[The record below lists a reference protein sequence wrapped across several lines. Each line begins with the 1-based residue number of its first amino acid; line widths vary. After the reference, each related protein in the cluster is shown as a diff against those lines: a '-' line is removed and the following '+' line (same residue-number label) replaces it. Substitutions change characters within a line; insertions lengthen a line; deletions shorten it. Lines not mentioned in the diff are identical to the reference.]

1 MPSLDL
7 GLSYKDVQNK
17 VEASKQYNSLK
28 GKYDKI
34 TNPNTEG
41 FEEFVGDTKQS
52 LDSAKQNVKRF
63 QKKVK
68 SQFDQ
73 LLDINN
79 VTGGKN
85 SATIQYAKK
94 ILLQAVRNVEP
105 KLKQILL
112 DESIKAVGCDL
123 QQTYTPQT
131 LYIKVKSTDIINI
144 LKLDP
149 NQKEGSVF
157 YEKNPINIQDNP
169 FSMNR
174 ELYEL
179 IQDGS
184 SYSMSNAGQLYK
196 GRSGQGLMDIQY
208 VESDGGGVSG
218 PWFKITLPNRANS
231 INKVGEFLA
240 DYYGSIKVVDT
251 TNIMAS
257 IMESLSGFASI
268 GLDVGTNEIEDA
280 TKFELIIQRV
290 LGLCFDSRKE
300 IDVSGIAKLSEL
312 SDIDDSFFEFTDLD
326 LRFIESRI
334 QNIKNGVVE
343 FEGCD
348 NVKVPVDFNSIF
360 SSLNNLNFVEGS
372 DLNELSDEL
381 TDNLINNELLLG
393 LNVDVKATVN
403 FNFIKLI
410 AQGIIGALLSPK
422 ALLPILIMVKSLGQT
437 VGDSVQSA
445 MDFIK
450 KFPKFFAEI
459 VSKVGAI
466 FVEELFNIIKKDIE
480 NLIQSIIIDLAKEAL
495 TKKYAM
501 ILKLI
506 QLILIIASLISDWRR
521 CKSVVDEILA
531 LLNLAG
537 GAIPGGAIPLPLL
550 FASRLLNGY
559 SETRAFIG
567 TIEELQ
573 KLGIPTGDLPDGSPN
588 LDVLSKFGQMKA
600 MAKEDSENNK
610 VQIAVGPLVVSPA
623 GLTIPSNAFGKKL

>member
-1 MPSLDL
+1 MASIDL
-7 GLSYKDVQNK
+7 GVGYDDIKNK
-17 VEASKQYNSLK
+17 VEASKQYTSLK
-28 GKYDKI
+28 NKYDKL
-34 TNPNTEG
+34 TDKKVES
-41 FEEFVGDTKQS
+41 FENFKGDVTQS
-52 LDSAKQNVKRF
+52 LDNAKEDVKRF
-63 QKKVK
+63 QKKIK

-73 LLDINN
+73 LLDITKI
-79 VTGGKN
+79 TGGEN
-85 SATIQYAKK
+85 SQTISYAKK
-94 ILLQAVRNVEP
+94 TLLQAVRNVEP
-105 KLKQILL
+105 KLKQIIL

-131 LYIKVKSTDIINI
+131 LYVKVKSTDILNI

-149 NQKEGSVF
+149 EDSKGAIF

-174 ELYEL
+174 ELYQL
-179 IQDGS
+179 IQDGNE
-184 SYSMSNAGQLYK
+184 YSVLNGSLYRGK
-196 GRSGQGLMDIQY
+196 SGQGLMDIQY
-208 VESDGGGVSG
+208 VEFNNVGVSG
-218 PWFKITLPNRANS
+218 PWFKITLPNRVNN
-231 INKVGEFLA
+231 INKVGEFFA

-268 GLDVGTNEIEDA
+268 GLDVGTNEVEDA

-290 LGLCFDSRKE
+290 LGLCFDNRKE

-312 SDIDDSFFEFTDLD
+312 SDIDESFFEFTDLD

-343 FEGCD
+343 FEGCG

-360 SSLNNLNFVEGS
+360 NSLNNLNFVEGA

-381 TDNLINNELLLG
+381 TDNLINNELLMG
-393 LNVDVKATVN
+393 LNIDVKATVN

-410 AQGIIGALLSPK
+410 AQGIVGGLLTPK
-422 ALLPILIMVKSLGQT
+422 VLLPIYIMTKSLGQT
-437 VGDSVQSA
+437 VDESVKSA
-445 MDFIK
+445 VDFAK
-450 KFPKFFAEI
+450 NFPKFFAEV

-466 FVEELFNIIKKDIE
+466 FVEELFNIIKRDIQ
-480 NLIQSIIIDLAKEAL
+480 NLIESIVVDLAQELIA
-495 TKKYAM
+495 KKTAM

-506 QLILIIASLISDWRR
+506 QLILIIASFINDWRK
-521 CKSVVDEILA
+521 CKSVVDEILG
-531 LLNLAG
+531 LLNLVG
-537 GAIPGGAIPLPLL
+537 GLIPGGNIPLPLL
-550 FASRLLNGY
+550 FVSQLLGGY

-588 LDVLSKFGQMKA
+588 LSVLAMFGQMKA
-600 MAKEDSENNK
+600 MAKEEVENNK

-623 GLTIPSNAFGKKL
+623 GLTIPANAFGKKV

>member
-1 MPSLDL
+1 MASIDL
-7 GLSYKDVQNK
+7 GVGYDDIKNK
-17 VEASKQYNSLK
+17 VEASKQYTNLK
-28 GKYDKI
+28 NKYENLVDKKV
-34 TNPNTEG
+34 ES
-41 FEEFVGDTKQS
+41 FENFKGDVTQS
-52 LDSAKQNVKRF
+52 LDNAKEDVKRF
-63 QKKVK
+63 QKQIK

-73 LLDINN
+73 LLDITKI
-79 VTGGKN
+79 TGGEN
-85 SATIQYAKK
+85 SQTISYAKK
-94 ILLQAVRNVEP
+94 TLLQAVRNVEP
-105 KLKQILL
+105 KLKQIIL

-123 QQTYTPQT
+123 QQTYTNQI
-131 LYIKVKSTDIINI
+131 LYVKVKSTDILNI

-149 NQKEGSVF
+149 EDSKGAIF

-174 ELYEL
+174 ELYQL
-179 IQDGS
+179 IQDGNE
-184 SYSMSNAGQLYK
+184 YSVLNGSLYRGK
-196 GRSGQGLMDIQY
+196 SGQGLMDIQY
-208 VESDGGGVSG
+208 VETDNSGISG
-218 PWFKITLPNRANS
+218 PWFKITLPNRVNNV
-231 INKVGEFLA
+231 NKVGEFLS

-268 GLDVGTNEIEDA
+268 GLDVGTNEVEDA

-312 SDIDDSFFEFTDLD
+312 SDIDESFFEFTDLD

-343 FEGCD
+343 FEGCG

-360 SSLNNLNFVEGS
+360 NSLNNLNFVEGA

-381 TDNLINNELLLG
+381 TDNLINNELLMG
-393 LNVDVKATVN
+393 LNIDVKATVN

-410 AQGIIGALLSPK
+410 AQGIVGGLLTPK
-422 ALLPILIMVKSLGQT
+422 VLLPIYIMTKSLGQT
-437 VGDSVQSA
+437 VDEAVKSA
-445 MDFIK
+445 VDFIK
-450 KFPKFFAEI
+450 NFPKFFAEV

-466 FVEELFNIIKKDIE
+466 FVEELFNIIKRDIQ
-480 NLIQSIIIDLAKEAL
+480 NLIESIVTDLAQEFIA
-495 TKKYAM
+495 KKTAM

-506 QLILIIASLISDWRR
+506 QLILIIASFINDWRR
-521 CKSVVDEILA
+521 CKSVVDEILG

-537 GAIPGGAIPLPLL
+537 SLIPGGSIPLPLL
-550 FASRLLNGY
+550 FVSRLLNGY

-588 LDVLSKFGQMKA
+588 LSVLAMFGQMKA
-600 MAKEDSENNK
+600 MAKEEIENNK

-623 GLTIPSNAFGKKL
+623 GFTIPANAFGKKV

>member
-1 MPSLDL
+1 MASIDL
-7 GLSYKDVQNK
+7 GVGYDDIKNK
-17 VEASKQYNSLK
+17 VEASKQYTSLK
-28 GKYDKI
+28 NKYDKL
-34 TNPNTEG
+34 TDKKVES
-41 FEEFVGDTKQS
+41 FENFKGDVTQS
-52 LDSAKQNVKRF
+52 LDNAKEDVKRF
-63 QKKVK
+63 QKKIK

-73 LLDINN
+73 LLDITKI
-79 VTGGKN
+79 TGGEN
-85 SATIQYAKK
+85 SQTILFAKK
-94 ILLQAVRNVEP
+94 TLLQAVRNVEP
-105 KLKQILL
+105 KLKQIIL

-131 LYIKVKSTDIINI
+131 LYVKVKSTDILNI

-149 NQKEGSVF
+149 EDSKGAIF

-174 ELYEL
+174 ELYQL
-179 IQDGS
+179 IQDGNE
-184 SYSMSNAGQLYK
+184 YSVLNGSLYR

-208 VESDGGGVSG
+208 VEFNNVGVSG
-218 PWFKITLPNRANS
+218 PWFKITLPNRVNN
-231 INKVGEFLA
+231 INKVGEFFA

-290 LGLCFDSRKE
+290 LGLCFDNRKE

-312 SDIDDSFFEFTDLD
+312 SDIDESFFEFTDLD

-343 FEGCD
+343 FEGCG

-360 SSLNNLNFVEGS
+360 NSLNNLNFVEGA

-381 TDNLINNELLLG
+381 TDNLINNELLMG
-393 LNVDVKATVN
+393 LNIDVKATVN

-410 AQGIIGALLSPK
+410 AQGIVGGLLTPK
-422 ALLPILIMVKSLGQT
+422 VLLPIYIMTKSLGQT
-437 VGDSVQSA
+437 VDESVKSA
-445 MDFIK
+445 VDFIK
-450 KFPKFFAEI
+450 NFPKFFAEV
-459 VSKVGAI
+459 VSKVGAL
-466 FVEELFNIIKKDIE
+466 FVEELFNIIKRDIQ
-480 NLIQSIIIDLAKEAL
+480 NLIESIVIDLAQELIA
-495 TKKYAM
+495 KKTAM

-506 QLILIIASLISDWRR
+506 QLILIIASFINDWRK
-521 CKSVVDEILA
+521 CKSVVDEILG
-531 LLNLAG
+531 LLNLVG
-537 GAIPGGAIPLPLL
+537 GLIPGGNIPLPLL
-550 FASRLLNGY
+550 FVSQLLGGY

-588 LDVLSKFGQMKA
+588 LSVLAMFGQMKA
-600 MAKEDSENNK
+600 MAKEEVENNK

-623 GLTIPSNAFGKKL
+623 GLTIPANAFGKKV

>member
-1 MPSLDL
+1 MASIDL
-7 GLSYKDVQNK
+7 GVGYDDIKNK
-17 VEASKQYNSLK
+17 VEASKQYTSLK
-28 GKYDKI
+28 NKYDKL
-34 TNPNTEG
+34 TDKKVES
-41 FEEFVGDTKQS
+41 FENFKGDVTQS
-52 LDSAKQNVKRF
+52 LDNAKEDVKRF
-63 QKKVK
+63 QKKIK

-73 LLDINN
+73 LLDITKI
-79 VTGGKN
+79 TGGEN
-85 SATIQYAKK
+85 SQTISYAKK
-94 ILLQAVRNVEP
+94 TLLQAVRNVEP
-105 KLKQILL
+105 KLKQIIL

-131 LYIKVKSTDIINI
+131 LYVKVKSTDILNI

-149 NQKEGSVF
+149 EDSKGAIF

-174 ELYEL
+174 ELYQL
-179 IQDGS
+179 IQDGNE
-184 SYSMSNAGQLYK
+184 YSVLNGSLYR

-208 VESDGGGVSG
+208 VEFNNLAVSG
-218 PWFKITLPNRANS
+218 PWFKITLPNRVNN
-231 INKVGEFLA
+231 INKVGEFFA

-290 LGLCFDSRKE
+290 LGLCFDNRKE

-312 SDIDDSFFEFTDLD
+312 SDIDESFFEFTDLD

-343 FEGCD
+343 FEGCG

-360 SSLNNLNFVEGS
+360 NSLNNLNFVEGA

-381 TDNLINNELLLG
+381 TDNLINNELLMG
-393 LNVDVKATVN
+393 LNIDVKATVN

-410 AQGIIGALLSPK
+410 AQGIVGGLLTPK
-422 ALLPILIMVKSLGQT
+422 VLLPIYIMTKSLGQT
-437 VGDSVQSA
+437 VDESVKSA
-445 MDFIK
+445 VDFIK
-450 KFPKFFAEI
+450 NFPKFFAEV

-466 FVEELFNIIKKDIE
+466 FVEELFNIIKRDIQ
-480 NLIQSIIIDLAKEAL
+480 NLIESIVIDLAQELIA
-495 TKKYAM
+495 KKTAM

-506 QLILIIASLISDWRR
+506 QLILIIASFINDWRK
-521 CKSVVDEILA
+521 CKSVVDEILG
-531 LLNLAG
+531 LLNLVG
-537 GAIPGGAIPLPLL
+537 GLIPGGNIPLPLL
-550 FASRLLNGY
+550 FVSQLLGGY

-588 LDVLSKFGQMKA
+588 LSVLAMFGQMKA
-600 MAKEDSENNK
+600 MAKEEVENNK

-623 GLTIPSNAFGKKL
+623 GLTIPANAFGKKV

>member
-1 MPSLDL
+1 MASIDL
-7 GLSYKDVQNK
+7 GVGYDDIKNK
-17 VEASKQYNSLK
+17 VEASKQYTSLK
-28 GKYDKI
+28 NKYDKL
-34 TNPNTEG
+34 TDKKVES
-41 FEEFVGDTKQS
+41 FENFKGDVTQS
-52 LDSAKQNVKRF
+52 LDNAKEDVKRF
-63 QKKVK
+63 QKKIK

-73 LLDINN
+73 LLDITKI
-79 VTGGKN
+79 TGGEN
-85 SATIQYAKK
+85 SQTISYAKK
-94 ILLQAVRNVEP
+94 TLLQAVRNVEP
-105 KLKQILL
+105 KLKQIIL

-123 QQTYTPQT
+123 QQTYTNQT
-131 LYIKVKSTDIINI
+131 LYVKVKSTDILNI

-149 NQKEGSVF
+149 EDSKGAIF

-174 ELYEL
+174 ELYQL
-179 IQDGS
+179 IQDGNE
-184 SYSMSNAGQLYK
+184 YSVLNGSLYRGK
-196 GRSGQGLMDIQY
+196 SGQGLMDIQY
-208 VESDGGGVSG
+208 VEFNNVGVSG
-218 PWFKITLPNRANS
+218 PWFKITLPNRVNN
-231 INKVGEFLA
+231 INKVGEFFA

-290 LGLCFDSRKE
+290 LGLCFDNRKE

-312 SDIDDSFFEFTDLD
+312 SDIDESFFEFTDLD

-343 FEGCD
+343 FEGCG

-360 SSLNNLNFVEGS
+360 NSLNNLNFVEGA

-381 TDNLINNELLLG
+381 TDNLINNELLMG
-393 LNVDVKATVN
+393 LNIDVKATVN

-410 AQGIIGALLSPK
+410 AQGIVGGLLTPK
-422 ALLPILIMVKSLGQT
+422 VLLPIYIMTKSLGQT
-437 VGDSVQSA
+437 VDEAVKSA
-445 MDFIK
+445 VDFIK
-450 KFPKFFAEI
+450 NFPKFFAEV

-466 FVEELFNIIKKDIE
+466 FVEELFNIIKRDIQ
-480 NLIQSIIIDLAKEAL
+480 NLIESIVVDLAQELIA
-495 TKKYAM
+495 KKTAM

-506 QLILIIASLISDWRR
+506 QLILIIASFINDWRK
-521 CKSVVDEILA
+521 CKSVVDEILG
-531 LLNLAG
+531 LLNLVG
-537 GAIPGGAIPLPLL
+537 GLIPGGNIPLPLL
-550 FASRLLNGY
+550 FASQLLGGY

-588 LDVLSKFGQMKA
+588 LSVLAMFGQMKA
-600 MAKEDSENNK
+600 MAKEEVENNK

-623 GLTIPSNAFGKKL
+623 GLTIPANAFGKKV

>member
-1 MPSLDL
+1 MASIDL
-7 GLSYKDVQNK
+7 GVGYDDIKNK
-17 VEASKQYNSLK
+17 VEATKQYTNLK
-28 GKYDKI
+28 NKYENLVDKKV
-34 TNPNTEG
+34 ES
-41 FEEFVGDTKQS
+41 FENFKGDVTQS
-52 LDSAKQNVKRF
+52 LDNAKEDVKRF
-63 QKKVK
+63 QKKIK

-73 LLDINN
+73 LLDITKI
-79 VTGGKN
+79 TGGEN
-85 SATIQYAKK
+85 SQTISYAKK

-105 KLKQILL
+105 KLKQIIL

-131 LYIKVKSTDIINI
+131 LYVKVKSTDILNI

-149 NQKEGSVF
+149 EDSKGAIF

-174 ELYEL
+174 ELYQL
-179 IQDGS
+179 IQDGNE
-184 SYSMSNAGQLYK
+184 YSVLNGSLYL

-208 VESDGGGVSG
+208 VEFNNLGVSG
-218 PWFKITLPNRANS
+218 PWFKITLPNRVNNV
-231 INKVGEFLA
+231 NKVGEFLS

-290 LGLCFDSRKE
+290 LGLCFDNRKE
-300 IDVSGIAKLSEL
+300 IDVSGISKLSEL
-312 SDIDDSFFEFTDLD
+312 SDIDESFFEFTDLD

-343 FEGCD
+343 FEGCG

-360 SSLNNLNFVEGS
+360 NSLNNLNFVEGA

-381 TDNLINNELLLG
+381 TDNLINNELLMG
-393 LNVDVKATVN
+393 LNIDVKATVN

-410 AQGIIGALLSPK
+410 AQGIVGGLLTPK
-422 ALLPILIMVKSLGQT
+422 VLLPIYIMIKSLGQT
-437 VGDSVQSA
+437 VDESVKSA
-445 MDFIK
+445 VDFIK
-450 KFPKFFAEI
+450 NFPKFFAEV

-466 FVEELFNIIKKDIE
+466 FVEELFNIIKRDIQ
-480 NLIQSIIIDLAKEAL
+480 NLIESIVIDLTQELIAKK
-495 TKKYAM
+495 TAM

-506 QLILIIASLISDWRR
+506 QLILIIASFINDWRR
-521 CKSVVDEILA
+521 CKSVVDEILG

-537 GAIPGGAIPLPLL
+537 SLIPGGNIPLPLL
-550 FASRLLNGY
+550 FVSQLLGGY

-588 LDVLSKFGQMKA
+588 LSVLAMFGQMKA
-600 MAKEDSENNK
+600 MAKEEIENNK
-610 VQIAVGPLVVSPA
+610 VQIAVPPLVISPA
-623 GLTIPSNAFGKKL
+623 GLTIPANAFGKKV

>member
-1 MPSLDL
+1 MASIDL
-7 GLSYKDVQNK
+7 GVGYDDIKNK
-17 VEASKQYNSLK
+17 VEASKQYTSLK
-28 GKYDKI
+28 NKYDKL
-34 TNPNTEG
+34 TDKKVES
-41 FEEFVGDTKQS
+41 FENFKGDVTQS
-52 LDSAKQNVKRF
+52 LDNAKEDVKRF
-63 QKKVK
+63 QKKIK

-73 LLDINN
+73 LLDITKI
-79 VTGGKN
+79 TGGEN
-85 SATIQYAKK
+85 SQTILFAKK
-94 ILLQAVRNVEP
+94 TLLQAVRNVEP
-105 KLKQILL
+105 KLKQIIL

-131 LYIKVKSTDIINI
+131 LYVKVKSTDILNI

-149 NQKEGSVF
+149 EDSKGAIF

-174 ELYEL
+174 ELYQL
-179 IQDGS
+179 IQDGNE
-184 SYSMSNAGQLYK
+184 YSVLNGSLYR

-208 VESDGGGVSG
+208 VEFNNVGVSG
-218 PWFKITLPNRANS
+218 PWFKITLPNRVNN
-231 INKVGEFLA
+231 INKVGEFFA

-290 LGLCFDSRKE
+290 LGLCFDNRKE

-312 SDIDDSFFEFTDLD
+312 SDIDESFFEFTDLD

-343 FEGCD
+343 FEGCG

-360 SSLNNLNFVEGS
+360 NSLNNLNFVEGA

-381 TDNLINNELLLG
+381 TDNLINNELLMG
-393 LNVDVKATVN
+393 LNIDVKATVN

-410 AQGIIGALLSPK
+410 AQGIVGGLLTPK
-422 ALLPILIMVKSLGQT
+422 VLLPIYIMTKSLGQT
-437 VGDSVQSA
+437 VDESVKSA
-445 MDFIK
+445 VDFIK
-450 KFPKFFAEI
+450 NFPKFFAEV

-466 FVEELFNIIKKDIE
+466 FVEELFNIIKRDIQ
-480 NLIQSIIIDLAKEAL
+480 NLIESIVIDLSQELIAKK
-495 TKKYAM
+495 TAM

-506 QLILIIASLISDWRR
+506 QLILIIASFINDWRK
-521 CKSVVDEILA
+521 CKSVVDEILG
-531 LLNLAG
+531 LLNLVG
-537 GAIPGGAIPLPLL
+537 GLIPGGNIPLPLL
-550 FASRLLNGY
+550 FVSQLLGGY

-588 LDVLSKFGQMKA
+588 LSVLAMFGQMKA
-600 MAKEDSENNK
+600 MAKEEVENNK

-623 GLTIPSNAFGKKL
+623 GLTIPANAFGKKV

>member
-1 MPSLDL
+1 MASIDL
-7 GLSYKDVQNK
+7 GVGYDDIKNK
-17 VEASKQYNSLK
+17 VEASKQYTSLK
-28 GKYDKI
+28 NKYDKL
-34 TNPNTEG
+34 TDKKVES
-41 FEEFVGDTKQS
+41 FENFKGDVTQS
-52 LDSAKQNVKRF
+52 LDNAKEDVKRF
-63 QKKVK
+63 QKKIK

-73 LLDINN
+73 LLDITKI
-79 VTGGKN
+79 TGGEN
-85 SATIQYAKK
+85 SQTISYAKK
-94 ILLQAVRNVEP
+94 TLLQAVRNVEP
-105 KLKQILL
+105 KLKQIIL

-131 LYIKVKSTDIINI
+131 LYVKVKSTDILNI

-149 NQKEGSVF
+149 EDSKGAIF

-174 ELYEL
+174 ELYQL
-179 IQDGS
+179 IQDGNE
-184 SYSMSNAGQLYK
+184 YSVLNGSLYRGK
-196 GRSGQGLMDIQY
+196 SGQGLMDIQY
-208 VESDGGGVSG
+208 VEFNNVGVSG
-218 PWFKITLPNRANS
+218 PWFKITLPNRVNN
-231 INKVGEFLA
+231 INKVGEFFA

-268 GLDVGTNEIEDA
+268 GLDVGTNEVEDA

-290 LGLCFDSRKE
+290 LGLCFDNRKE

-312 SDIDDSFFEFTDLD
+312 SDIDESFFEFTDLD

-343 FEGCD
+343 FEGCG

-360 SSLNNLNFVEGS
+360 NSLNNLNFVEGA

-381 TDNLINNELLLG
+381 TDNLINNELLMG
-393 LNVDVKATVN
+393 LNIDVKATVN

-410 AQGIIGALLSPK
+410 AQGIVGGLLTPK
-422 ALLPILIMVKSLGQT
+422 VLLPIYIMTKSLGQT
-437 VGDSVQSA
+437 VDESVKSA
-445 MDFIK
+445 VDFIK
-450 KFPKFFAEI
+450 NFPKFFAEV

-466 FVEELFNIIKKDIE
+466 FVEELFNIIKRDIQ
-480 NLIQSIIIDLAKEAL
+480 NLIESIVIDLAQEL
-495 TKKYAM
+495 ITKKTAM

-506 QLILIIASLISDWRR
+506 QLILIIASFINDWRK
-521 CKSVVDEILA
+521 CKSVVDEILG
-531 LLNLAG
+531 LLNLVG
-537 GAIPGGAIPLPLL
+537 GLIPGGNIPLPLL
-550 FASRLLNGY
+550 FVSQLLGGY

-588 LDVLSKFGQMKA
+588 LSVLAMFGQMKA
-600 MAKEDSENNK
+600 MAKEEVENNK

-623 GLTIPSNAFGKKL
+623 GLTIPANAFGKKV

>member
-1 MPSLDL
+1 MASIDL
-7 GLSYKDVQNK
+7 GVGYDDIKNK
-17 VEASKQYNSLK
+17 VEASKQYTSLK
-28 GKYDKI
+28 NKYDKL
-34 TNPNTEG
+34 TDKKVES
-41 FEEFVGDTKQS
+41 FENFKGDVTQS
-52 LDSAKQNVKRF
+52 LDNAKEDVKRF
-63 QKKVK
+63 QKKIK

-73 LLDINN
+73 LLDITKI
-79 VTGGKN
+79 TGGEN
-85 SATIQYAKK
+85 SQTISYAKK
-94 ILLQAVRNVEP
+94 TLLQAVRNVEP
-105 KLKQILL
+105 KLKQIIL

-131 LYIKVKSTDIINI
+131 LYVKVKSTDILNI

-149 NQKEGSVF
+149 EDSKGAIF

-174 ELYEL
+174 ELYQL
-179 IQDGS
+179 IQDGNE
-184 SYSMSNAGQLYK
+184 YSVLNGSLYR

-208 VESDGGGVSG
+208 VEFNNVGVSG
-218 PWFKITLPNRANS
+218 PWFKITLPNRVNN
-231 INKVGEFLA
+231 INKVGEFFA

-290 LGLCFDSRKE
+290 LGLCFDNRKE

-312 SDIDDSFFEFTDLD
+312 SDIDESFFEFTDLD

-343 FEGCD
+343 FEGCG

-360 SSLNNLNFVEGS
+360 NSLNNLNFVEGA

-381 TDNLINNELLLG
+381 TDNLINNELLMG
-393 LNVDVKATVN
+393 LNIDVKATVN

-410 AQGIIGALLSPK
+410 AQGIVGGLLTPK
-422 ALLPILIMVKSLGQT
+422 VLLPIYIMTKSLGQT
-437 VGDSVQSA
+437 VDESVKSA
-445 MDFIK
+445 VDFIK
-450 KFPKFFAEI
+450 NFPKFFAEV

-466 FVEELFNIIKKDIE
+466 FVEELFNIIKRDIQ
-480 NLIQSIIIDLAKEAL
+480 NLIESIVIDLAQELIA
-495 TKKYAM
+495 KKTAM

-506 QLILIIASLISDWRR
+506 QLILIIASFINDWRK
-521 CKSVVDEILA
+521 CKSVVDEILG
-531 LLNLAG
+531 LLNLVG
-537 GAIPGGAIPLPLL
+537 GLIPGGNIPLPLL
-550 FASRLLNGY
+550 FVSQLLGGY

-588 LDVLSKFGQMKA
+588 LSVLAMFGQMKA
-600 MAKEDSENNK
+600 MAKEEVENNK

-623 GLTIPSNAFGKKL
+623 GLTIPANAFGKKV

>member
-1 MPSLDL
+1 MASIDL
-7 GLSYKDVQNK
+7 GVGYDDIKNK
-17 VEASKQYNSLK
+17 VEASKQYTSLK
-28 GKYDKI
+28 NKYDKL
-34 TNPNTEG
+34 TNKKVES
-41 FEEFVGDTKQS
+41 FENFKGDVTQS
-52 LDSAKQNVKRF
+52 LDNAKEDVKRF
-63 QKKVK
+63 QKKIK

-73 LLDINN
+73 LLDITKI
-79 VTGGKN
+79 TGGEN
-85 SATIQYAKK
+85 SQTISYAKK
-94 ILLQAVRNVEP
+94 TLLQAVRNVEP
-105 KLKQILL
+105 KLKQIIL

-131 LYIKVKSTDIINI
+131 LYVKVKSTDILNI

-149 NQKEGSVF
+149 EDSKGAIF

-174 ELYEL
+174 ELYQL
-179 IQDGS
+179 IQDGNE
-184 SYSMSNAGQLYK
+184 YSVLNGSLYRGK
-196 GRSGQGLMDIQY
+196 SGQGLMDIQY
-208 VESDGGGVSG
+208 VEFNNVGVSG
-218 PWFKITLPNRANS
+218 PWFKITLPNRVNN

-290 LGLCFDSRKE
+290 LGLCFDNRKE

-312 SDIDDSFFEFTDLD
+312 SDIDESFFEFTDLD

-343 FEGCD
+343 FEGCG

-360 SSLNNLNFVEGS
+360 NSLNNLNFVEGA

-381 TDNLINNELLLG
+381 TDNLINNELLMG
-393 LNVDVKATVN
+393 LNIDVKATVN

-410 AQGIIGALLSPK
+410 AQGIVGGLLTPK
-422 ALLPILIMVKSLGQT
+422 VLLPIYIMTKSLGQT
-437 VGDSVQSA
+437 VDESVKSA
-445 MDFIK
+445 VDFIK
-450 KFPKFFAEI
+450 NFPKFFAEV

-466 FVEELFNIIKKDIE
+466 FVEELFNIIKRDIQ
-480 NLIQSIIIDLAKEAL
+480 NLIESIVIDLTQELIAKK
-495 TKKYAM
+495 TAM

-506 QLILIIASLISDWRR
+506 QLILIIASFINDWRR
-521 CKSVVDEILA
+521 CKSVVDEILG
-531 LLNLAG
+531 LLNLVG
-537 GAIPGGAIPLPLL
+537 GLIPGGNIPLPLL
-550 FASRLLNGY
+550 FVSQLLGGY

-588 LDVLSKFGQMKA
+588 LSVLAMFGQMKA
-600 MAKEDSENNK
+600 MAKEESENNK

-623 GLTIPSNAFGKKL
+623 GFTIPANAFGKKV

>member
-1 MPSLDL
+1 MASIDL
-7 GLSYKDVQNK
+7 GVGYDDIKNK
-17 VEASKQYNSLK
+17 VEASKQYTSLK
-28 GKYDKI
+28 NKYDKL
-34 TNPNTEG
+34 TDKKVES
-41 FEEFVGDTKQS
+41 FENFKGDVTQS
-52 LDSAKQNVKRF
+52 LDNAKEDVKRF
-63 QKKVK
+63 QKKIK

-73 LLDINN
+73 LLDITKI
-79 VTGGKN
+79 TGGEN
-85 SATIQYAKK
+85 SQTISYAKK
-94 ILLQAVRNVEP
+94 TLLQAVRNVEP
-105 KLKQILL
+105 KLKQIIL

-131 LYIKVKSTDIINI
+131 LYVKVKSTDILNI

-149 NQKEGSVF
+149 EDSKGAIF

-174 ELYEL
+174 ELYQL
-179 IQDGS
+179 IQDGNE
-184 SYSMSNAGQLYK
+184 YSVLNGSLYR

-208 VESDGGGVSG
+208 VEFNNLAVSG
-218 PWFKITLPNRANS
+218 PWFKITLPNRVNN
-231 INKVGEFLA
+231 INKVGEFFA

-290 LGLCFDSRKE
+290 LGLCFDNRKE

-312 SDIDDSFFEFTDLD
+312 SDIDESFFEFTDLD

-343 FEGCD
+343 FEGCG

-360 SSLNNLNFVEGS
+360 NSLNNLNFVEGA

-381 TDNLINNELLLG
+381 TDNLINNELLMG
-393 LNVDVKATVN
+393 LNIDVKATVN

-410 AQGIIGALLSPK
+410 AQGIVGGLLTPK
-422 ALLPILIMVKSLGQT
+422 VLLPIYIMTKSLGQT
-437 VGDSVQSA
+437 VDESVKSA
-445 MDFIK
+445 VDFIK
-450 KFPKFFAEI
+450 NFPKFFAEV

-466 FVEELFNIIKKDIE
+466 FVEELFNIIKRDIQ
-480 NLIQSIIIDLAKEAL
+480 NLIESIVIDLAQELIA
-495 TKKYAM
+495 KKTAM

-506 QLILIIASLISDWRR
+506 QLILIIASFINDWRR
-521 CKSVVDEILA
+521 CKSVVDEILG
-531 LLNLAG
+531 LLNLVG
-537 GAIPGGAIPLPLL
+537 GLIPGGNIPLPLL
-550 FASRLLNGY
+550 FVSQLLGGY

-588 LDVLSKFGQMKA
+588 LSVLAMFGQMKA
-600 MAKEDSENNK
+600 MAKEEVENNK

-623 GLTIPSNAFGKKL
+623 GLTIPANAFGKKV

>member
-1 MPSLDL
+1 MASIDL
-7 GLSYKDVQNK
+7 GVGYDDIKNK
-17 VEASKQYNSLK
+17 VEASKQYTNLK
-28 GKYDKI
+28 NKYENLVDKKV
-34 TNPNTEG
+34 ES
-41 FEEFVGDTKQS
+41 FENFKGDVTQS
-52 LDSAKQNVKRF
+52 LDNAKEDVKRF
-63 QKKVK
+63 QKKIK

-73 LLDINN
+73 LLDITKI
-79 VTGGKN
+79 TGGEN
-85 SATIQYAKK
+85 SQTISYAKK
-94 ILLQAVRNVEP
+94 TLLQAVRNVEP
-105 KLKQILL
+105 KLKQIILE
-112 DESIKAVGCDL
+112 ESIKAVGCDL
-123 QQTYTPQT
+123 QQTYTPQI
-131 LYIKVKSTDIINI
+131 LYVKVKSTDILNI

-149 NQKEGSVF
+149 QDSKGAIF

-174 ELYEL
+174 ELYQL
-179 IQDGS
+179 IQDGNE
-184 SYSMSNAGQLYK
+184 YSVLNGSLYRGK
-196 GRSGQGLMDIQY
+196 SGQGLMDIQY
-208 VESDGGGVSG
+208 VESNNVGVSG
-218 PWFKITLPNRANS
+218 PWFKITLPNRVNNV
-231 INKVGEFLA
+231 NKVGEFLA

-268 GLDVGTNEIEDA
+268 GLDIGTNEVEDA

-290 LGLCFDSRKE
+290 LGLCFDNRKE

-343 FEGCD
+343 FEGCG

-360 SSLNNLNFVEGS
+360 NSLNNLNFVEGA

-381 TDNLINNELLLG
+381 TDNLINNELLMG
-393 LNVDVKATVN
+393 LNIDVKATVN

-410 AQGIIGALLSPK
+410 AQGIVGGLLTPK
-422 ALLPILIMVKSLGQT
+422 VLLPIYIMTKSLGQT
-437 VGDSVQSA
+437 VDEAVKSA
-445 MDFIK
+445 VDFIK
-450 KFPKFFAEI
+450 NFPKFFAQV

-466 FVEELFNIIKKDIE
+466 FVEELFNIIKRDIQ
-480 NLIQSIIIDLAKEAL
+480 NLIESIVTDLAQEFIA
-495 TKKYAM
+495 KKTAM

-506 QLILIIASLISDWRR
+506 QLILIIASFINDWRK
-521 CKSVVDEILA
+521 CKSVVDEILG

-537 GAIPGGAIPLPLL
+537 SLIPGGSIPLPLL
-550 FASRLLNGY
+550 FVSRLLNGY

-588 LDVLSKFGQMKA
+588 LSVLAMFGQMKA
-600 MAKEDSENNK
+600 MAKEEIENNK

-623 GLTIPSNAFGKKL
+623 GLTIPANAFGKKV

>member
-1 MPSLDL
+1 MASIDL
-7 GLSYKDVQNK
+7 GVGYDDIKNK
-17 VEASKQYNSLK
+17 VEASKQYTSLK
-28 GKYDKI
+28 NKYDKL
-34 TNPNTEG
+34 TDKKVES
-41 FEEFVGDTKQS
+41 FENFKGDVTQS
-52 LDSAKQNVKRF
+52 LDNAKEDVKRF
-63 QKKVK
+63 QKKIK

-73 LLDINN
+73 LLDITKI
-79 VTGGKN
+79 TGGEN
-85 SATIQYAKK
+85 SQTISYAKK
-94 ILLQAVRNVEP
+94 TLLQAVRNVEP
-105 KLKQILL
+105 KLKQIIL

-131 LYIKVKSTDIINI
+131 LYVKVKSTDILNI

-149 NQKEGSVF
+149 EDSKGAIF

-174 ELYEL
+174 ELYQL
-179 IQDGS
+179 IQDGNE
-184 SYSMSNAGQLYK
+184 YSVLNGSLYRGK
-196 GRSGQGLMDIQY
+196 SGQGLMDIQY
-208 VESDGGGVSG
+208 VEFNNVGVSG
-218 PWFKITLPNRANS
+218 PWFKITLPNRVNN
-231 INKVGEFLA
+231 INKVGEFFA

-290 LGLCFDSRKE
+290 LGLCFDNRKE

-312 SDIDDSFFEFTDLD
+312 SDIDESFFEFTDLD

-343 FEGCD
+343 FEGCG

-360 SSLNNLNFVEGS
+360 NSLNNLNFVEGA

-381 TDNLINNELLLG
+381 TDNLINNELLMG
-393 LNVDVKATVN
+393 LNIDVKATVN

-410 AQGIIGALLSPK
+410 AQGIVGGLLTPK
-422 ALLPILIMVKSLGQT
+422 VLLPIYIMTKSLGQT
-437 VGDSVQSA
+437 VDEAVKSA
-445 MDFIK
+445 VDFIK
-450 KFPKFFAEI
+450 NFPKFFAEV

-466 FVEELFNIIKKDIE
+466 FVEELFNIIKRDIQ
-480 NLIQSIIIDLAKEAL
+480 NLIESIVVDLAQELIA
-495 TKKYAM
+495 KKTAM

-506 QLILIIASLISDWRR
+506 QLILIIASFINDWRK
-521 CKSVVDEILA
+521 CKSVVDEILG
-531 LLNLAG
+531 LLNLVG
-537 GAIPGGAIPLPLL
+537 GLIPGGNIPLPLL
-550 FASRLLNGY
+550 FVSQLLGGY

-588 LDVLSKFGQMKA
+588 LSVLAMFGQMKA
-600 MAKEDSENNK
+600 MAKEEVENNK

-623 GLTIPSNAFGKKL
+623 GLTIPANAFGKKV

>member
-1 MPSLDL
+1 MASIDL
-7 GLSYKDVQNK
+7 GVGYDDIKNK
-17 VEASKQYNSLK
+17 VEASKQYTNLK
-28 GKYDKI
+28 NKYENLVDKKV
-34 TNPNTEG
+34 ES
-41 FEEFVGDTKQS
+41 FENFKGDVTQS
-52 LDSAKQNVKRF
+52 LDNAKEDVKRF
-63 QKKVK
+63 QKKIK

-73 LLDINN
+73 LLDITKI
-79 VTGGKN
+79 TGGEN
-85 SATIQYAKK
+85 SQTISYAKK
-94 ILLQAVRNVEP
+94 TLLQAVRNVEP
-105 KLKQILL
+105 KLKQIILE
-112 DESIKAVGCDL
+112 ESIKAVGCDL

-131 LYIKVKSTDIINI
+131 LYVKVKSTDILNI

-149 NQKEGSVF
+149 QDSKGAIF

-174 ELYEL
+174 ELYQL
-179 IQDGS
+179 IQDGNE
-184 SYSMSNAGQLYK
+184 YSVLNGSLYRGK
-196 GRSGQGLMDIQY
+196 SGQGLMDIQY
-208 VESDGGGVSG
+208 VESNNVGVSG
-218 PWFKITLPNRANS
+218 PWFKITLPNRVNNV
-231 INKVGEFLA
+231 NKVGEFLA

-268 GLDVGTNEIEDA
+268 GLDIGTNEVEDA

-290 LGLCFDSRKE
+290 LGLCFDNRKE

-343 FEGCD
+343 FEGCG

-360 SSLNNLNFVEGS
+360 NSLNNLNFVEGA

-381 TDNLINNELLLG
+381 TDNLINNELLMG
-393 LNVDVKATVN
+393 LNIDVKATVN

-410 AQGIIGALLSPK
+410 AQGIVGGLLTPK
-422 ALLPILIMVKSLGQT
+422 VLLPIYIMTKSLGQT
-437 VGDSVQSA
+437 VDEAVKSSV
-445 MDFIK
+445 DFIK
-450 KFPKFFAEI
+450 NFPKFFAQV

-466 FVEELFNIIKKDIE
+466 FVEELFNIIKRDIQ
-480 NLIQSIIIDLAKEAL
+480 NLIESIVTDLAQEFIA
-495 TKKYAM
+495 KKTAM

-506 QLILIIASLISDWRR
+506 QLILIIASFINDWRK
-521 CKSVVDEILA
+521 CKSVVDEILG

-537 GAIPGGAIPLPLL
+537 SLIPGGSIPLPLL
-550 FASRLLNGY
+550 FVSRLLNGY

-588 LDVLSKFGQMKA
+588 LSVLAMFGQMKA
-600 MAKEDSENNK
+600 MAKEEIENNK

-623 GLTIPSNAFGKKL
+623 GLTIPANAFGKKV

>member
-1 MPSLDL
+1 MASIDL
-7 GLSYKDVQNK
+7 GVGYDDIKNK
-17 VEASKQYNSLK
+17 VEASKQYTSLK
-28 GKYDKI
+28 DKYDKL
-34 TNPNTEG
+34 TDKKVES
-41 FEEFVGDTKQS
+41 FENFKGDVTQS
-52 LDSAKQNVKRF
+52 LDNAKEDVKRF
-63 QKKVK
+63 QKKIK

-73 LLDINN
+73 LLDITKI
-79 VTGGKN
+79 TGGEN
-85 SATIQYAKK
+85 SQTISYAKK
-94 ILLQAVRNVEP
+94 TLLQAVRNVEP
-105 KLKQILL
+105 KLKQIIL

-123 QQTYTPQT
+123 QQTYTPQI
-131 LYIKVKSTDIINI
+131 LYVKVKSTDILNI

-149 NQKEGSVF
+149 EDSKGAIF

-174 ELYEL
+174 ELYQL
-179 IQDGS
+179 IQDGNE
-184 SYSMSNAGQLYK
+184 YSVLNGSLYRGK
-196 GRSGQGLMDIQY
+196 SGQGLMDIQY
-208 VESDGGGVSG
+208 VEFNNLGVSG
-218 PWFKITLPNRANS
+218 PWFKITLPNRVNN
-231 INKVGEFLA
+231 INKVGEFFA

-290 LGLCFDSRKE
+290 LGLCFDNRKE

-312 SDIDDSFFEFTDLD
+312 SDIDESFFEFTDLD

-343 FEGCD
+343 FEGCG

-360 SSLNNLNFVEGS
+360 NSLNNLNFVEGA

-381 TDNLINNELLLG
+381 TDNLINNELLMG
-393 LNVDVKATVN
+393 LNIDVKATVN

-410 AQGIIGALLSPK
+410 AQGIVGGLLTPK
-422 ALLPILIMVKSLGQT
+422 VLLPIYIMTKSLGQT
-437 VGDSVQSA
+437 VDESVKSA
-445 MDFIK
+445 VDFIK
-450 KFPKFFAEI
+450 NFPKFFAEV

-466 FVEELFNIIKKDIE
+466 FVEELFNIIKRDIQ
-480 NLIQSIIIDLAKEAL
+480 NLIESIVIDLAQELIA
-495 TKKYAM
+495 KKTAM

-506 QLILIIASLISDWRR
+506 QLILIIASFINDWRK
-521 CKSVVDEILA
+521 CKSVVDEILG
-531 LLNLAG
+531 LLNLVG
-537 GAIPGGAIPLPLL
+537 GLIPGGNIPLPLL
-550 FASRLLNGY
+550 FVSQLLGGY

-588 LDVLSKFGQMKA
+588 LSVLAMFGQMKA
-600 MAKEDSENNK
+600 MAKEESENNK

-623 GLTIPSNAFGKKL
+623 GLTIPANAFGKKV

>member
-1 MPSLDL
+1 MASIDL
-7 GLSYKDVQNK
+7 GVGYDDIKNK
-17 VEASKQYNSLK
+17 VEASKQYTSLK
-28 GKYDKI
+28 NKYDKL
-34 TNPNTEG
+34 TDKKVES
-41 FEEFVGDTKQS
+41 FENFKGDVTQS
-52 LDSAKQNVKRF
+52 LDNAKEEVKRF
-63 QKKVK
+63 QKKIK

-73 LLDINN
+73 LLDITKI
-79 VTGGKN
+79 TGGEN
-85 SATIQYAKK
+85 SQTISYAKK
-94 ILLQAVRNVEP
+94 TLLQAVRNVEP
-105 KLKQILL
+105 KLKQIIL

-131 LYIKVKSTDIINI
+131 LYVKVKSTDILNI

-149 NQKEGSVF
+149 EDSKGAIF

-174 ELYEL
+174 ELYQL
-179 IQDGS
+179 IQDGNE
-184 SYSMSNAGQLYK
+184 YSVLNGSLYR

-208 VESDGGGVSG
+208 VEFNNVGVSG
-218 PWFKITLPNRANS
+218 PWFKITLPNRVNN
-231 INKVGEFLA
+231 INKVGEFFA

-268 GLDVGTNEIEDA
+268 GLDVGTNEVEDA

-290 LGLCFDSRKE
+290 LGLCFDNRKE

-312 SDIDDSFFEFTDLD
+312 SDIDESFFEFTDLD

-343 FEGCD
+343 FEGCG

-360 SSLNNLNFVEGS
+360 NSLNNLNFVEGA

-381 TDNLINNELLLG
+381 TDNLINNELLMG
-393 LNVDVKATVN
+393 LNIDVKATVN

-410 AQGIIGALLSPK
+410 AQGIVGGLLTPK
-422 ALLPILIMVKSLGQT
+422 VLLPIYIMTKSLGQT
-437 VGDSVQSA
+437 VDESVKSA
-445 MDFIK
+445 VDFAK
-450 KFPKFFAEI
+450 NFPKFFAEV

-466 FVEELFNIIKKDIE
+466 FVEELFNIIKRDIQ
-480 NLIQSIIIDLAKEAL
+480 NLIESIVVDLAQELIA
-495 TKKYAM
+495 KKTAM

-506 QLILIIASLISDWRR
+506 QLILIIASFINDWRK
-521 CKSVVDEILA
+521 CKSVVDEILG
-531 LLNLAG
+531 LLNLVG
-537 GAIPGGAIPLPLL
+537 GLIPGGNIPLPLL
-550 FASRLLNGY
+550 FVSQLLGGY

-588 LDVLSKFGQMKA
+588 LSVLAMFGQMKA
-600 MAKEDSENNK
+600 MAKEEVENNK

-623 GLTIPSNAFGKKL
+623 GLTIPANAFGKKV

>member
-1 MPSLDL
+1 MASIDL
-7 GLSYKDVQNK
+7 GVGYDDIKNK
-17 VEASKQYNSLK
+17 VEASKQYTNLK
-28 GKYDKI
+28 NKYENLVDKKV
-34 TNPNTEG
+34 ES
-41 FEEFVGDTKQS
+41 FENFKGDVTQS
-52 LDSAKQNVKRF
+52 LDNAKEDVKRF
-63 QKKVK
+63 QKKIK

-73 LLDINN
+73 LLDITKI
-79 VTGGKN
+79 TGGEN
-85 SATIQYAKK
+85 SQTISYAKK
-94 ILLQAVRNVEP
+94 TLLQAVRNVEP
-105 KLKQILL
+105 KLKQIILE
-112 DESIKAVGCDL
+112 ESIKAVGCDL
-123 QQTYTPQT
+123 QQTYTPQI
-131 LYIKVKSTDIINI
+131 LYVKVKSTDILNI

-149 NQKEGSVF
+149 EDSKGAIF

-174 ELYEL
+174 ELYQL
-179 IQDGS
+179 IQDGNE
-184 SYSMSNAGQLYK
+184 YSVLNGSLYRGK
-196 GRSGQGLMDIQY
+196 SGQGLMDIQY
-208 VESDGGGVSG
+208 VETDNNGISG
-218 PWFKITLPNRANS
+218 PWFKITLPNRVNNV
-231 INKVGEFLA
+231 NKVGEFLS

-268 GLDVGTNEIEDA
+268 GLDVGTNEVEDA

-290 LGLCFDSRKE
+290 LGLCFDNRKE

-312 SDIDDSFFEFTDLD
+312 SDIDESFFEFTDLD

-343 FEGCD
+343 FEGCG

-360 SSLNNLNFVEGS
+360 NSLNNLNFVEGA

-381 TDNLINNELLLG
+381 TDNLINNELLMG
-393 LNVDVKATVN
+393 LNIDVKATVN

-410 AQGIIGALLSPK
+410 AQGIVGGLLTPK
-422 ALLPILIMVKSLGQT
+422 VLLPIYIMTKSLGQT
-437 VGDSVQSA
+437 VDEAVKSA
-445 MDFIK
+445 VDFIK
-450 KFPKFFAEI
+450 NFPKFFAEV

-466 FVEELFNIIKKDIE
+466 FVEELFNIIKRDIQ
-480 NLIQSIIIDLAKEAL
+480 NLIESIVTDLAQEFIA
-495 TKKYAM
+495 KKTAM

-506 QLILIIASLISDWRR
+506 QLILIIASFINDWRR
-521 CKSVVDEILA
+521 CKSVVDEILG

-537 GAIPGGAIPLPLL
+537 SLIPGGSIPLPLL
-550 FASRLLNGY
+550 FVSRLLNGY

-588 LDVLSKFGQMKA
+588 LSVLAMFGQMKA
-600 MAKEDSENNK
+600 MAKEEIENNK

-623 GLTIPSNAFGKKL
+623 GLTIPANAFGKKV

>member
-1 MPSLDL
+1 MPPLDL

-17 VEASKQYNSLK
+17 VDASKQYNSLK

-34 TNPNTEG
+34 TNPNTQG
-41 FEEFVGDTKQS
+41 FEDFAGDTKQS

-157 YEKNPINIQDNP
+157 YEKNPINVQDNP

-179 IQDGS
+179 IQDGNP
-184 SYSMSNAGQLYK
+184 YSILNGQLYK

-208 VESDGGGVSG
+208 EEFNNLGVSG

-360 SSLNNLNFVEGS
+360 SSLNNLNFVEGD

-393 LNVDVKATVN
+393 LNIDVKAAVN

-422 ALLPILIMVKSLGQT
+422 TLLPILIMVKSLGQT
-437 VGDSVQSA
+437 VGDTVQSS

-450 KFPKFFAEI
+450 KFPKFFAEV

-466 FVEELFNIIKKDIE
+466 FVEELFKIIKKDIE
-480 NLIQSIIIDLAKEAL
+480 NLIQSIITDLEKEAL
-495 TKKYAM
+495 FKKYAM

-506 QLILIIASLISDWRR
+506 QLILIIASLIKDWRR

-537 GAIPGGAIPLPLL
+537 GVIGGAIPLPLL
-550 FASRLLNGY
+550 FASQLLNGY

-588 LDVLSKFGQMKA
+588 LDVLAKFGQMKA
-600 MAKEDSENNK
+600 MGKEDSENNK
-610 VQIAVGPLVVSPA
+610 VQIAVGPLTITPA
-623 GLTIPSNAFGKKL
+623 GMTIPANAFGKKL

>member
-1 MPSLDL
+1 MASIDL
-7 GLSYKDVQNK
+7 GVGYDDIKNK
-17 VEASKQYNSLK
+17 VEASKQYTSLK
-28 GKYDKI
+28 NKYDKL
-34 TNPNTEG
+34 TNKKVES
-41 FEEFVGDTKQS
+41 FENFKGDVTQS
-52 LDSAKQNVKRF
+52 LDNAKEDVKRF
-63 QKKVK
+63 QKKIK

-73 LLDINN
+73 LLDITKI
-79 VTGGKN
+79 TGGEN
-85 SATIQYAKK
+85 SQTISYAKK
-94 ILLQAVRNVEP
+94 TLLQAVRNVEP
-105 KLKQILL
+105 KLKQIIL

-131 LYIKVKSTDIINI
+131 LYVKVKSTDILNI

-149 NQKEGSVF
+149 EDSKGAIF

-174 ELYEL
+174 ELYQL
-179 IQDGS
+179 IQDGNE
-184 SYSMSNAGQLYK
+184 YSVLNGSLYR

-208 VESDGGGVSG
+208 VEFNNLAVSG
-218 PWFKITLPNRANS
+218 PWFKITLPNRVNN
-231 INKVGEFLA
+231 INKVGEFFA

-290 LGLCFDSRKE
+290 LGLCFDNRKE

-312 SDIDDSFFEFTDLD
+312 SDIDESFFEFTDLD

-343 FEGCD
+343 FEGCG

-360 SSLNNLNFVEGS
+360 NSLNNLNFVEGA

-381 TDNLINNELLLG
+381 TDNLINNELLMG
-393 LNVDVKATVN
+393 LNIDVKATVN

-410 AQGIIGALLSPK
+410 AQGIVGGLLTPK
-422 ALLPILIMVKSLGQT
+422 VLLPIYIMTKSLGQT
-437 VGDSVQSA
+437 VDESVKSA
-445 MDFIK
+445 VDFIK
-450 KFPKFFAEI
+450 NFPKFFAEV

-466 FVEELFNIIKKDIE
+466 FVEELFNIIKRDIQ
-480 NLIQSIIIDLAKEAL
+480 NLIESIVIDLAQELIA
-495 TKKYAM
+495 KKTAM

-506 QLILIIASLISDWRR
+506 QLILIIASFINDWRK
-521 CKSVVDEILA
+521 CKSVVDEILG
-531 LLNLAG
+531 LLNLVG
-537 GAIPGGAIPLPLL
+537 GLIPGGNIPLPLL
-550 FASRLLNGY
+550 FVSQLLGGY

-588 LDVLSKFGQMKA
+588 LSVLAMFGQMKA
-600 MAKEDSENNK
+600 MAKEEVENNK

-623 GLTIPSNAFGKKL
+623 GLTIPANAFGKKV

>member
-1 MPSLDL
+1 MASIDL
-7 GLSYKDVQNK
+7 GVGYDDIKNK
-17 VEASKQYNSLK
+17 VEASKQYTSLK
-28 GKYDKI
+28 NKYDKL
-34 TNPNTEG
+34 TDKKVES
-41 FEEFVGDTKQS
+41 FENFKGDVTQS
-52 LDSAKQNVKRF
+52 LDNAKEDVKRF
-63 QKKVK
+63 QKKIK

-73 LLDINN
+73 LLDITKI
-79 VTGGKN
+79 TGGEN
-85 SATIQYAKK
+85 SQTISYAKK
-94 ILLQAVRNVEP
+94 TLLQAVRNVEP
-105 KLKQILL
+105 KLKQIIL

-131 LYIKVKSTDIINI
+131 LYVKVKSTDILNI

-149 NQKEGSVF
+149 EDSKGAIF

-174 ELYEL
+174 ELYQL
-179 IQDGS
+179 IQDGNE
-184 SYSMSNAGQLYK
+184 YSVLNGSLYR

-208 VESDGGGVSG
+208 VEFNNLAVSG
-218 PWFKITLPNRANS
+218 PWFKITLPNRVNN
-231 INKVGEFLA
+231 INKVGEFFA

-290 LGLCFDSRKE
+290 LGLCFDNRKE

-312 SDIDDSFFEFTDLD
+312 SDIDESFFEFTDLD

-343 FEGCD
+343 FEGCG

-360 SSLNNLNFVEGS
+360 NSLNNLNFVEGA

-381 TDNLINNELLLG
+381 TDNLINNELLMG
-393 LNVDVKATVN
+393 LNIDVKATVN

-410 AQGIIGALLSPK
+410 AQGIVGGLLTPK
-422 ALLPILIMVKSLGQT
+422 VLLPIYIMTKSLGQT
-437 VGDSVQSA
+437 VDESVKSA
-445 MDFIK
+445 VDFIK
-450 KFPKFFAEI
+450 NFPKFFAEV

-466 FVEELFNIIKKDIE
+466 FVEELFNIIKRDIQ
-480 NLIQSIIIDLAKEAL
+480 NLIESIVIDLAQELIA
-495 TKKYAM
+495 KKTAM

-506 QLILIIASLISDWRR
+506 QLILIIASFINDWRK
-521 CKSVVDEILA
+521 CKSVVDEILG
-531 LLNLAG
+531 LLNLVG
-537 GAIPGGAIPLPLL
+537 GLIPGGNIPLPLL
-550 FASRLLNGY
+550 FVSQLLGGY

-588 LDVLSKFGQMKA
+588 LSVLAMFGQMKA
-600 MAKEDSENNK
+600 MAKEESENNK

-623 GLTIPSNAFGKKL
+623 GFTIPANAFGKKV

>member
-1 MPSLDL
+1 MASIDL
-7 GLSYKDVQNK
+7 GVGYDDIKNK
-17 VEASKQYNSLK
+17 VEASKQYTSLK
-28 GKYDKI
+28 NKYDKL
-34 TNPNTEG
+34 TDKKVES
-41 FEEFVGDTKQS
+41 FENFKGDVTQS
-52 LDSAKQNVKRF
+52 LDNAKEDVKRF
-63 QKKVK
+63 QKKIK

-73 LLDINN
+73 LLDITKI
-79 VTGGKN
+79 TGGEN
-85 SATIQYAKK
+85 SQTISYAKK
-94 ILLQAVRNVEP
+94 TLLQAVRNVEP
-105 KLKQILL
+105 KLKQIIL

-131 LYIKVKSTDIINI
+131 LYVKVKSTDILNI

-149 NQKEGSVF
+149 EDSKGAIF

-174 ELYEL
+174 ELYQL
-179 IQDGS
+179 IQDGNE
-184 SYSMSNAGQLYK
+184 YSVLNGSLYRGK
-196 GRSGQGLMDIQY
+196 SGQGLMDIQY
-208 VESDGGGVSG
+208 VEFNNVGVSG
-218 PWFKITLPNRANS
+218 PWFKITLPNRVNN
-231 INKVGEFLA
+231 INKVGEFFA

-290 LGLCFDSRKE
+290 LGLCFDNRKE

-312 SDIDDSFFEFTDLD
+312 SDIDESFFEFTDLD

-343 FEGCD
+343 FEGCG

-360 SSLNNLNFVEGS
+360 NSLNNLNFVEGA

-381 TDNLINNELLLG
+381 TDNLINNELLMG
-393 LNVDVKATVN
+393 LNIDVKATVN

-410 AQGIIGALLSPK
+410 AQGIVGGLLTPK
-422 ALLPILIMVKSLGQT
+422 VLLPIYIMTKSLGQT
-437 VGDSVQSA
+437 VDESVKSA
-445 MDFIK
+445 VDFIK
-450 KFPKFFAEI
+450 NFPKFFAEV

-466 FVEELFNIIKKDIE
+466 FVEELFNIIKRDIQ
-480 NLIQSIIIDLAKEAL
+480 NLIESIVIDLAQELIA
-495 TKKYAM
+495 KKTAM

-506 QLILIIASLISDWRR
+506 QLILIIASFINDWRK
-521 CKSVVDEILA
+521 CKSVVDEILG
-531 LLNLAG
+531 LLNLVG
-537 GAIPGGAIPLPLL
+537 GLIPGGNIPLPLL
-550 FASRLLNGY
+550 FVSQLLGGY

-588 LDVLSKFGQMKA
+588 LSVLAMFGQMKA
-600 MAKEDSENNK
+600 MAKEEVENNK

-623 GLTIPSNAFGKKL
+623 GLTIPANAFGKKV

>member
-1 MPSLDL
+1 MASIDL
-7 GLSYKDVQNK
+7 GVGYDDIKNK
-17 VEASKQYNSLK
+17 VEASKQYTSLK
-28 GKYDKI
+28 NKYDKL
-34 TNPNTEG
+34 TDKKVES
-41 FEEFVGDTKQS
+41 FENFKGDVTQS
-52 LDSAKQNVKRF
+52 LDNAKEEVKRF
-63 QKKVK
+63 QKKIK

-73 LLDINN
+73 LLDITKI
-79 VTGGKN
+79 TGGEN
-85 SATIQYAKK
+85 SQTISYAKK
-94 ILLQAVRNVEP
+94 TLLQAVRNVEP
-105 KLKQILL
+105 KLKQIIL

-131 LYIKVKSTDIINI
+131 LYVKVKSTDILNI

-149 NQKEGSVF
+149 EDSKGAIF

-174 ELYEL
+174 ELYQL
-179 IQDGS
+179 IQDGNE
-184 SYSMSNAGQLYK
+184 YSVLNGSLYRGK
-196 GRSGQGLMDIQY
+196 SGQGLMDIQY
-208 VESDGGGVSG
+208 VEFNNVGVSG
-218 PWFKITLPNRANS
+218 PWFKITLPNRVNN
-231 INKVGEFLA
+231 INKVGEFFA

-268 GLDVGTNEIEDA
+268 GLDVGTNEVEDA

-290 LGLCFDSRKE
+290 LGLCFDNRKE

-312 SDIDDSFFEFTDLD
+312 SDIDESFFEFTDLD

-343 FEGCD
+343 FEGCG

-360 SSLNNLNFVEGS
+360 NSLNNLNFVEGA

-381 TDNLINNELLLG
+381 TDNLINNELLMG
-393 LNVDVKATVN
+393 LNIDVKATVN

-410 AQGIIGALLSPK
+410 AQGIVGGLLTPK
-422 ALLPILIMVKSLGQT
+422 VLLPIYIMTKSLGQT
-437 VGDSVQSA
+437 VDESVKSA
-445 MDFIK
+445 VDFAK
-450 KFPKFFAEI
+450 NFPKFFAEV

-466 FVEELFNIIKKDIE
+466 FVEELFNIIKRDIQ
-480 NLIQSIIIDLAKEAL
+480 NLIESIVVDLAQELIA
-495 TKKYAM
+495 KKTAM

-506 QLILIIASLISDWRR
+506 QLILIIASFINDWRK
-521 CKSVVDEILA
+521 CKSVVDEILG
-531 LLNLAG
+531 LLNLVG
-537 GAIPGGAIPLPLL
+537 GLIPGGNIPLPLL
-550 FASRLLNGY
+550 FVSQLLGGY

-588 LDVLSKFGQMKA
+588 LSVLAMFGQMKA
-600 MAKEDSENNK
+600 MAKEEVENNK

-623 GLTIPSNAFGKKL
+623 GLTIPANAFGKKV

>member
-1 MPSLDL
+1 MASIDL
-7 GLSYKDVQNK
+7 GVGYDDIKNK
-17 VEASKQYNSLK
+17 VEASKQYTSLK
-28 GKYDKI
+28 NKYDKLI
-34 TNPNTEG
+34 DKKVES
-41 FEEFVGDTKQS
+41 FENFKGDVTQS
-52 LDSAKQNVKRF
+52 LDNAKEDVKRF
-63 QKKVK
+63 QKKIK

-73 LLDINN
+73 LLDITKI
-79 VTGGKN
+79 TGGEN
-85 SATIQYAKK
+85 SQTISYAKK
-94 ILLQAVRNVEP
+94 TLLQAVRNVEP
-105 KLKQILL
+105 KLKQIIL

-131 LYIKVKSTDIINI
+131 LYVKVKSTDILNI

-149 NQKEGSVF
+149 EDSKGAIF

-174 ELYEL
+174 ELYQL
-179 IQDGS
+179 IQDGNE
-184 SYSMSNAGQLYK
+184 YSVLNGSLYRGK
-196 GRSGQGLMDIQY
+196 SGQGLMDIQY
-208 VESDGGGVSG
+208 VEFNNVGVSG
-218 PWFKITLPNRANS
+218 PWFKITLPNRVNN

-290 LGLCFDSRKE
+290 LGLCFDNRKE

-312 SDIDDSFFEFTDLD
+312 SDIDESFFEFTDLD

-343 FEGCD
+343 FEGCG

-360 SSLNNLNFVEGS
+360 NSLNNLNFVEGA

-381 TDNLINNELLLG
+381 TDNLINNELLMG
-393 LNVDVKATVN
+393 LNIDVKATVN

-410 AQGIIGALLSPK
+410 AQGIVGGLLTPK
-422 ALLPILIMVKSLGQT
+422 VLLPIYIMTKSLGQT
-437 VGDSVQSA
+437 VDESVKSA
-445 MDFIK
+445 VDFIK
-450 KFPKFFAEI
+450 NFPKFFAEV

-466 FVEELFNIIKKDIE
+466 FVEELFNIIKRDIQ
-480 NLIQSIIIDLAKEAL
+480 NLIESIVIDLAQELIA
-495 TKKYAM
+495 KKTAM

-506 QLILIIASLISDWRR
+506 QLILIIASFINDWRK
-521 CKSVVDEILA
+521 CKSVVDEILG
-531 LLNLAG
+531 LLNLVG
-537 GAIPGGAIPLPLL
+537 GLIPGGNIPLPLL
-550 FASRLLNGY
+550 FVSQLLGGY

-588 LDVLSKFGQMKA
+588 LSVLAMFGQMKA
-600 MAKEDSENNK
+600 MAKEEVENNK

-623 GLTIPSNAFGKKL
+623 GFTIPANAFGKKV

>member
-41 FEEFVGDTKQS
+41 FEEFAGDTKQS
-52 LDSAKQNVKRF
+52 LENAKQNVKRF

-94 ILLQAVRNVEP
+94 TLLQAVRNVEP

-184 SYSMSNAGQLYK
+184 SYQVLNNQLYK

-208 VESDGGGVSG
+208 VEFDGGGVSG

-343 FEGCD
+343 FVGCD

-521 CKSVVDEILA
+521 CKSVVDEILS

-537 GAIPGGAIPLPLL
+537 GAISGGAIPLPLL
-550 FASRLLNGY
+550 FASQLLNGY

-610 VQIAVGPLVVSPA
+610 VQIAVGPLTITPA
-623 GLTIPSNAFGKKL
+623 GMTIPANAFGKKL

>member
-1 MPSLDL
+1 MASIDL
-7 GLSYKDVQNK
+7 GVGYDDIKNK
-17 VEASKQYNSLK
+17 VEASKQYTSLK
-28 GKYDKI
+28 NKYDKL
-34 TNPNTEG
+34 TDKKVES
-41 FEEFVGDTKQS
+41 FENFKGDVTQS
-52 LDSAKQNVKRF
+52 LDSAKEDVKRF
-63 QKKVK
+63 QKKIK

-73 LLDINN
+73 LLDITKI
-79 VTGGKN
+79 TGGEN
-85 SATIQYAKK
+85 SQTILFAKK
-94 ILLQAVRNVEP
+94 TLLQAVRNVEP
-105 KLKQILL
+105 KLKQIIL

-131 LYIKVKSTDIINI
+131 LYVKVKSTDILNI

-149 NQKEGSVF
+149 EDSKGAIF

-174 ELYEL
+174 ELYQL
-179 IQDGS
+179 IQDGNE
-184 SYSMSNAGQLYK
+184 YSVLNGSLYR

-208 VESDGGGVSG
+208 VEFNNVGVSG
-218 PWFKITLPNRANS
+218 PWFKITLPNRVNN
-231 INKVGEFLA
+231 INKVGEFFA

-290 LGLCFDSRKE
+290 LGLCFDNRKE

-312 SDIDDSFFEFTDLD
+312 SDIDESFFEFTDLD

-343 FEGCD
+343 FEGCG

-360 SSLNNLNFVEGS
+360 NSLNNLNFVEGA

-381 TDNLINNELLLG
+381 TDNLINNELLMG
-393 LNVDVKATVN
+393 LNIDVKATVN

-410 AQGIIGALLSPK
+410 AQGIVGGLLTPK
-422 ALLPILIMVKSLGQT
+422 VLLPIYIMTKSLGQT
-437 VGDSVQSA
+437 VDESVKSA
-445 MDFIK
+445 VDFIK
-450 KFPKFFAEI
+450 NFPKFFAEV
-459 VSKVGAI
+459 VSKVGAL
-466 FVEELFNIIKKDIE
+466 FVEELFNIIKRDIQ
-480 NLIQSIIIDLAKEAL
+480 NLIESIVIDLAQELIA
-495 TKKYAM
+495 KKTAM

-506 QLILIIASLISDWRR
+506 QLILIIASFINDWRK
-521 CKSVVDEILA
+521 CKSVVDEILG
-531 LLNLAG
+531 LLNLVG
-537 GAIPGGAIPLPLL
+537 GLIPGGNIPLPLL
-550 FASRLLNGY
+550 FVSQLLGGY

-588 LDVLSKFGQMKA
+588 LSVLAMFGQMKA
-600 MAKEDSENNK
+600 MAKEEVENNK

-623 GLTIPSNAFGKKL
+623 GLTIPANAFGKKV